1 MFFKIPAMQQ
11 YVLTERQLYTEFV
24 QVMAKLQSNF
34 GMHKLAR
41 LKNSVLEVFFLE
53 LYTFTM
59 TSYSSQ
65 NKSIRIY
72 SSRLNPFWQCLLS
85 NSSAFSTECKSWID
99 NSVFSLIYTQ
109 LDENLNFH
117 AIHSDE

>member
-1 MFFKIPAMQQ
+1 MSSFIEALNMFFKIPAMQQ

-59 TSYSSQ
+59 TSYSS
-65 NKSIRIY
+65 
-72 SSRLNPFWQCLLS
+72 
-85 NSSAFSTECKSWID
+85 
-99 NSVFSLIYTQ
+99 
-109 LDENLNFH
+109 
-117 AIHSDE
+117 

>member
-1 MFFKIPAMQQ
+1 
-11 YVLTERQLYTEFV
+11 
-24 QVMAKLQSNF
+24 
-34 GMHKLAR
+34 MHKLAR
-41 LKNSVLEVFFLE
+41 LQNSVLEVFFLE

-85 NSSAFSTECKSWID
+85 NSSAFSIECKSWID

-109 LDENLNFH
+109 LDENLNLL
-117 AIHSDE
+117 AIHSDEQTEDDIDEENFDEKEKTEKHDNLDAFTSLMK